1 MRKSTH
7 TALFASLAVLAV
19 SGAPLAAL
27 GPASKA
33 GAVMEQGKTK
43 STPSKKD
50 VIGGWPK
57 EKQTA
62 YAKWP
67 TATQDYSWTLS
78 PKRQMMFWGLA
89 DTDKVTLSGMSAEEQ
104 AKAWARMEGG
114 GGAAKGSDR

>member
-7 TALFASLAVLAV
+7 TALFASLAVLAG

-57 EKQTA
+57 EKQPA
-62 YAKWP
+62 SASWPAK
-67 TATQDYSWTLS
+67 TQDYYWTLS
-78 PKRQMMFWGLA
+78 PTRQKDIVLDRRGGPRAARCPFAFHPFWVWPSHRPA
-89 DTDKVTLSGMSAEEQ
+89 ST
-104 AKAWARMEGG
+104 R
-114 GGAAKGSDR
+114 